1 MAAQTEKFT
10 KHFGV
15 IPVPAVNLPTED
27 GEPLESSWHRSEINL
42 LIESIRMQWRGR
54 QDYYAGGNM
63 FIYFNLQQARRPSYR
78 GPDFFV
84 ALNVDGSYPRGAWV
98 VWLEGGK
105 YPDVIVE
112 LLSPSTAHE
121 DLTTKKDLYERI
133 FRTPEYFCYDP
144 DAHELRG
151 WRLANSEY
159 EEIKH
164 NERGWLWS
172 KQLGLWLGLW
182 NGKYLEEYE
191 TWLRFYTKNG
201 ELVPTFG
208 EFEQRRA
215 EQEHRRAEQ
224 ERQRVGLEHQRVEQE
239 RQRAER
245 AEAELAR
252 LRERLQKQ
260 GVVLEEND
268 LPR

>member
-1 MAAQTEKFT
+1 MATQMETIAAKNL
-10 KHFGV
+10 GI
-15 IPVPAVNLPTED
+15 IPVPAVELPTED

-42 LIESIRMQWRGR
+42 LIESIRMHFRGR
-54 QDYYAGGNM
+54 EDYYAGGNM
-63 FIYFNLQQARRPSYR
+63 FIYFTLQQARRPFYR

-84 ALNVDGSYPRGAWV
+84 TLGVDGSYSRGAWV

-121 DLTTKKDLYERI
+121 DLTTKKELYESI

-144 DAHELRG
+144 DAHLLRG
-151 WRLANSEY
+151 WRLVNSEY
-159 EEIKH
+159 EEVKP
-164 NERGWLWS
+164 NEQGWLWS
-172 KQLGLWLGLW
+172 QQLGLWLGLW
-182 NGKYLEEYE
+182 NGRYLEEEE

-208 EFEQRRA
+208 EFEQK
-215 EQEHRRAEQ
+215 RAEQ
-224 ERQRVGLEHQRVEQE
+224 ERQRTEQE

-245 AEAELAR
+245 AEAELAH
-252 LRERLQKQ
+252 LLERLQKQ
-260 GVVLEEND
+260 GIVLEEND
-268 LPR
+268 FPR

>member
-1 MAAQTEKFT
+1 MAAQSEKVT
-10 KHFGV
+10 KKFG
-15 IPVPAVNLPTED
+15 IITVPAVELPTED

-42 LIESIRMQWRGR
+42 LIESIKMHLRGR

-63 FIYFNLQQARRPSYR
+63 FIYFSLQQARRPSYR

-84 ALNVDGSYPRGAWV
+84 ALNVDGSYPRDAWV
-98 VWLEGGK
+98 VWLEDGK

-112 LLSPSTAHE
+112 LLSPSTARE
-121 DLTTKKDLYERI
+121 DLTTKRELYQRI

-144 DAHELRG
+144 DSHILRG
-151 WRLANSEY
+151 WRLINSEY
-159 EEIKH
+159 DSIKP

-172 KQLGLWLGLW
+172 KRLSLWLGLW
-182 NGKYLEEYE
+182 NGRYLEEDD
-191 TWLRFYTKNG
+191 TWLRFYTKDG

-208 EFEQRRA
+208 EFEQ
-215 EQEHRRAEQ
+215 QQAEQ
-224 ERQRVGLEHQRVEQE
+224 ERQRAEQEHQRAEQE

-252 LRERLQKQ
+252 LRERLHMK
-260 GVVLEEND
+260 E
-268 LPR
+268 